1 MLKCRHVIEHF
12 SKTNKSCKLLLRK
25 WNALEEMKDVLHV
38 PYLTTILLQKNDF
51 TLSDFF
57 GCFQIIEIALKR
69 KINSPQHKTTNLA
82 QRLMVSIT
90 NRKSKLM
97 DTPLMISAIFLDPR
111 YKCTIESDHGKVQLA
126 KLTIERI
133 YNRLKSVK
141 GIVPSEDE
149 QPTAK
154 KNTMEEYYADLD
166 EYLNQTLGIQPSS
179 DDSDDANVITNLI
192 SKYESSIQGLRLKS
206 SDSVH
211 AFWESKKSEYG
222 VLYEIACIIFA
233 VPPTQASVERNFSG
247 LKYMLTD
254 KRYNLRENL
263 LESLLLIHLNR
274 ENFNEIQKNE
284 IEKENLNSL

>member
-1 MLKCRHVIEHF
+1 M
-12 SKTNKSCKLLLRK
+12 LLRK